1 LAKHSIGKEQTSKE
15 SNERAQLPAA
25 RTISEN
31 EPRRKQHEEPA
42 MTSVAVIAHSK
53 KVLGQGLGF
62 LREVLDKQGVTD
74 PIWFEVP
81 KSRKAPGRVREA
93 IKLGADLIFVWGGD
107 GSVQRCI
114 DAAVG
119 SPVTLAIL
127 PAGTANLLA
136 NNLGIPI
143 DLEQAV
149 QVGLHGS
156 NRTLDVGK
164 MNGEHFAVMAGL
176 GLDALMIRDADA
188 GLKDRFGRA
197 AYIWTGARHVHAK
210 PVRTKVRID
219 GHTWFDDQATCV
231 LLANVGSIGG
241 GVTAFDHA
249 TPDDGKLDVAVM
261 TADSAWQWMRTLT
274 RATIGHA
281 EKSPLVQ
288 MTQATKIKITTR
300 KPLPYELDGGARP
313 KTDTLKIKVVP
324 QAVTIRVPS
333 TTHTY
338 PTK

>member
-1 LAKHSIGKEQTSKE
+1 
-15 SNERAQLPAA
+15 
-25 RTISEN
+25 
-31 EPRRKQHEEPA
+31 
-42 MTSVAVIAHSK
+42 VIAHSS
-53 KVLGQGLGF
+53 KVLGGGLGQ
-62 LREVLDKQGVTD
+62 LRDVLTQQGVSD

-81 KSRKAPGRVREA
+81 KSKLAPARVKEA
-93 IKLGADLIFVWGGD
+93 IKKGADLVFVWGGD

-149 QVGLHGS
+149 EVGLHGS
-156 NRTLDVGK
+156 NHTIDVGK
-164 MNGEHFAVMAGL
+164 MNDEHFAVMAGI

-188 GLKDRFGRA
+188 GMKDRFGRA
-197 AYIWTGARHVHAK
+197 AYIWTGARHIRSN

-219 GHTWFDDQATCV
+219 GKTWFDDKASCV
-231 LLANVGSIGG
+231 LIANVGTIGG

-249 TPDDGKLDVAVM
+249 SPDDGKLDVAVM
-261 TADSAWQWMRTLT
+261 TADGAWQWLRTLT
-274 RATIGHA
+274 RASVGHA

-288 MTQATKIKITTR
+288 MTQATKITIETR
-300 KPLPYELDGGARP
+300 KRLPYELDGGARP
-313 KTDTLKIKVVP
+313 KTDKLRVHVVP
-324 QAVTIRVPS
+324 HAVTIRVPS
-333 TTHTY
+333 R
-338 PTK
+338 

>member
-1 LAKHSIGKEQTSKE
+1 
-15 SNERAQLPAA
+15 
-25 RTISEN
+25 
-31 EPRRKQHEEPA
+31 
-42 MTSVAVIAHSK
+42 MTSVAVIAHSR
-53 KVLGQGLGF
+53 KVLGGGLGR
-62 LREVLDKQGVTD
+62 LRDVLHDQGVTD
-74 PIWFEVP
+74 PIWLEVP
-81 KSRKAPGRVREA
+81 KSRKVPGRVKEA
-93 IKLGADLIFVWGGD
+93 IKKGADLIFVWGGD

-156 NRTLDVGK
+156 DHTIDVGL
-164 MNGEHFAVMAGL
+164 MNGEHFAVMAGI

-197 AYIWTGARHVHAK
+197 AYIWTGARNIRTT
-210 PVRTKVRID
+210 PVRTKVRVD
-219 GHTWFDDQATCV
+219 GHKWFDDKASCV
-231 LLANVGSIGG
+231 LVANVGSIGG

-249 TPDDGKLDVAVM
+249 SPDDGKLDIAVM
-261 TADSAWQWMRTLT
+261 TADGAWQWMRTLT
-274 RATIGHA
+274 RATVGNP

-288 MTQATKIKITTR
+288 MTQATTIKVESNKQR
-300 KPLPYELDGGARP
+300 PYELDGGVRP
-313 KTDTLKIKVVP
+313 KSDTLKIKVVP
-324 QAVTIRVPS
+324 RAVTIRVPARS
-333 TTHTY
+333 DA
-338 PTK
+338 